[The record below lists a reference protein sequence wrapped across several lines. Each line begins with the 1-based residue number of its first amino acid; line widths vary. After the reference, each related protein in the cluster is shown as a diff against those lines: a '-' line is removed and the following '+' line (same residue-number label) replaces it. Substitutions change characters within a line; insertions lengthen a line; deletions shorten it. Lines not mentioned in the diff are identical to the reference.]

1 MKKARVLVVDD
12 AMLIRRM
19 VTDVLV
25 ADLSIEVVGEATNG
39 RVALQK
45 IAQLNPDL
53 VTLDVEMPEM
63 DGLQTLK
70 EIRKTHPR
78 LPVIMFSA
86 LTERGAADTLEAL
99 HHGASDYVTKPA
111 SAAGRAG
118 AQQRIR
124 EDLIPKIKSLCR
136 LVSPPQLTA
145 ARRDGGAPAAPRAF
159 APHAIGPAISADVV
173 VIGASTGGP
182 AALVEVLSRLPVD
195 FPAPIMLVQ
204 HMPPTFTRFLA
215 QRLNAQTPLTVMEA
229 ADGQAVEPGVVYV
242 APGDFHLT
250 VTRRHGSVLTVLDQ
264 APPQHSHRPAA
275 DVLFRSAAETYGPRA
290 LALVLTGMGQDGLRG
305 SEEITRVGGRA
316 LVQDEATSVVWE
328 MPGVV
333 AGAGLADAVL
343 PIGAIANELQ
353 RRTARADARDRHG
366 HAWPVLSHAI
376 RPRQATRGKLTRRST
391 NSRPSSPTRNSP
403 GCSSPTRSI
412 ISARSKRRS

>member
-1 MKKARVLVVDD
+1 MRPACHATREAARPSAVTSRLRRAIGAGYKRCDAVSLTRRVKTASVEDAISLMRKAKVLVVDD

-19 VTDVLV
+19 VTDVLA
-25 ADLSIEVVGEATNG
+25 ADPSIEVVGEAANG
-39 RVALQK
+39 RIALQK
-45 IAQLNPDL
+45 IAQLGPDL

-70 EIRKTHPR
+70 EIRRTYPR

-86 LTERGAADTLEAL
+86 LTERGASDTLEAL

-124 EDLIPKIKSLCR
+124 EDLVPKIKSLCR
-136 LVSPPQLTA
+136 LGSPALPTA
-145 ARRDGGAPAAPRAF
+145 AKRDNAAPAAAPRPF
-159 APHAIGPAISADVV
+159 ALRAIGPAISADVV

-182 AALVEVLSRLPVD
+182 TALAEVLSHLPSD

-204 HMPPTFTRFLA
+204 HMPPMFTRFLA
-215 QRLNAQTPLTVMEA
+215 ERLNAQTPLTVREA
-229 ADGQAVEPGVVYV
+229 TDGQTVQPGVVYV

-250 VTRRHGSVLTVLDQ
+250 VKRRNGSVVTVLDQ
-264 APPQHSHRPAA
+264 EPPRHSHRPAA
-275 DVLFRSAAETYGPRA
+275 DVLFRSAAEAYGPRG
-290 LALVLTGMGQDGLRG
+290 LALVLTGMGQDGLHG

-316 LVQDEATSVVWE
+316 LVQDEATSAVWE
-328 MPGVV
+328 MPGLV

-343 PIGAIANELQ
+343 PVGEIANELR
-353 RRTARADARDRHG
+353 RRTAR
-366 HAWPVLSHAI
+366 SHAMTGE
-376 RPRQATRGKLTRRST
+376 A
-391 NSRPSSPTRNSP
+391 
-403 GCSSPTRSI
+403 
-412 ISARSKRRS
+412 